1 MVLIM
6 SSDEEIEVKVI
17 YVENV
22 ERDTVQDVL
31 YHHLEEKFY
40 QRTYRNLCL
49 KYFPELEQPSPL
61 EGDHE
66 GIQLPTHTAISDEFI
81 SETELYNDFP
91 QFEDE
96 DTGEIDET
104 AYLEW
109 EEDLE
114 HLCWIIYGEHEITEE
129 TEFIDEAERNDL
141 QMRHKDDGGR
151 VQNLTIIDDVIDG
164 II

>member
-109 EEDLE
+109 AEDLE

-129 TEFIDEAERNDL
+129 TEFIDEAEWNDL